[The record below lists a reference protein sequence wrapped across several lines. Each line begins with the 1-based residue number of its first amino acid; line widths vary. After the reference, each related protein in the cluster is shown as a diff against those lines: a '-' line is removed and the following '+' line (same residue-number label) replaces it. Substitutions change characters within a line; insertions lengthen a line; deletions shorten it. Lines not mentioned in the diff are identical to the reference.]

1 MKVKRCEMK
10 KLAIGLMSGTSL
22 DGIDIV
28 LVEITGVSLE
38 TKVKILKEKTYPF
51 KENVIQKI
59 KEAMDD
65 HLSSSK
71 LISSLNVELGYIFG
85 KAVLAFYEEENID
98 YKDIE
103 FIASHGQTI
112 YHIPD
117 DQDGYYRSSLQLG
130 EGSIISELCKTT
142 VVSNFRLADIAN
154 GGQGAPLVPYA
165 DYILF
170 SNPKISRA
178 IHNIGGIANMTFI
191 PKKAILDDVIAFDS
205 GPGNMMIDKACQL
218 LYQQKYDDQG
228 LIARSGK
235 IIKDMYNQMMNHP
248 YYQLMYPKST
258 GRETFGDQYTLDILK
273 QYKMHKAE
281 DIIHTLTMIVID
293 SIVNSYQTIIKK
305 SVDEL
310 ILCGG
315 GALNIFI
322 KEEISKKMKET
333 KVSVLEDYG
342 YSSQYKEALAF
353 VILGNQTIHH
363 LPSNVKS
370 ATGASDY
377 KILGQINYYR

>member
-1 MKVKRCEMK
+1 MK

-22 DGIDIV
+22 DGIDII
-28 LVEITGVSLE
+28 LAEISGVSLE
-38 TKVKILKEKTYPF
+38 TKVKVLKEKTYPF
-51 KENVIQKI
+51 KDSVVQKI
-59 KEAMDD
+59 KDAMDD
-65 HLSSSK
+65 QLSSSK
-71 LISSLNVELGYIFG
+71 LISSLNVELGYVFG
-85 KAVLAFYEEENID
+85 EAILTFYKDENID
-98 YKDIE
+98 FKDIS

-112 YHIPD
+112 YHIPND
-117 DQDGYYRSSLQLG
+117 EDQLFRSSLQLG

-142 VVSNFRLADIAN
+142 VISNFRLADIAS

-170 SNPKISRA
+170 SDLHISRA

-191 PKKAILDDVIAFDS
+191 PKLATLDDVIAFDS

-218 LYQQKYDDQG
+218 LYQKRYDDQG
-228 LIARSGK
+228 DISRSGK
-235 IIKDMYNQMMNHP
+235 IIKEMYDHMMKHP
-248 YYQLMYPKST
+248 YYKLNYPKST
-258 GRETFGDQYTLDILK
+258 GREAFGDKYTLDLLN
-273 QYKMHKAE
+273 QFYMHEPK
-281 DIIHTLTMIVID
+281 DIMHTLSMVVID
-293 SIVNSYQTIIKK
+293 SIVDSYKKIIKK
-305 SVDEL
+305 PIDEL

-315 GALNIFI
+315 GALNLFI
-322 KEEISKKMKET
+322 KEEIAKKMKET

-353 VILGNQTIHH
+353 IILGNQTLNH

-370 ATGASDY
+370 ATGAKDY